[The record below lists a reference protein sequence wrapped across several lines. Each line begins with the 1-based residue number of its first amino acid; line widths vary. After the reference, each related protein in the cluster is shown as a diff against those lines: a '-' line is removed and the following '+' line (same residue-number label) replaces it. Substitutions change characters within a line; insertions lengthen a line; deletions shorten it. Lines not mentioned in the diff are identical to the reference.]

1 MRAPC
6 AALGIE
12 GGRSVEWM
20 HLSWQVIAWIILV
33 TMLAGYIQGLLGVG
47 YPMLATPLL
56 SLMMDLRT
64 AVIVTVPTIMFLS
77 AYLIFRGGNLRESVA
92 RFWYMP
98 LCMVVGALIGARI
111 FLSVDPSWLLLALGL
126 ALLLYVALDW
136 LGRANF
142 PGARRVL
149 HPGAVLCAT
158 LAGITEAAINVGG
171 PFLLIWCLVMGLA
184 PVTLIQVLNLCFLT
198 GKTTQLIALTAGG
211 IPPIAWIA
219 AAPLAI
225 AALLPFRL
233 GIRMREHADVVA
245 YRRWLRAF
253 LSLMALLMI
262 VRFARQ
268 AWL

>member
-1 MRAPC
+1 VQ
-6 AALGIE
+6 ALGTGTLKAGE
-12 GGRSVEWM
+12 SLEWM
-20 HLSWQVIAWIILV
+20 QQGWPVIAWIVVV

-56 SLMMDLRT
+56 SLVVDLRT
-64 AVIVTVPTIMFLS
+64 AVIVTVPTILFLS

-98 LCMVVGALIGARI
+98 PCMVVGAMIGARI
-111 FLSVDPSWLLLALGL
+111 FLAVDPSWLLLSLGI
-126 ALLLYVALDW
+126 ALLMYVSLDW
-136 LGRANF
+136 LGRAEF
-142 PGARRVL
+142 RGARRFL
-149 HPGAVLCAT
+149 HPGAVVCAT
-158 LAGITEAAINVGG
+158 LAGVSESAINVGG

-198 GKTTQLIALTAGG
+198 GKTTQVAALTAGG
-211 IPPIAWIA
+211 VPVLAWVS

-233 GIRMREHADVVA
+233 GIRMRERADIVA

-253 LSLMALLMI
+253 LSLMAFLM
-262 VRFARQ
+262 VARFVQQ

>member
-1 MRAPC
+1 MS
-6 AALGIE
+6 LG
-12 GGRSVEWM
+12 WP
-20 HLSWQVIAWIILV
+20 VIAWIIVV

-56 SLMMDLRT
+56 SLVVDLRT

-98 LCMVVGALIGARI
+98 LCMVAGALIGARI
-111 FLSVDPSWLLLALGL
+111 FLSVDPSWLLLSLGL
-126 ALLLYVALDW
+126 ALLMYVSLDW
-136 LGRANF
+136 LGRAEF
-142 PGARRVL
+142 PGARRFL
-149 HPGAVLCAT
+149 HPGAVICAT
-158 LAGITEAAINVGG
+158 LAGVSESAINVGG
-171 PFLLIWCLVMGLA
+171 PFLLIWCLVMGLT

-198 GKTTQLIALTAGG
+198 GKTTQVAALTAGG
-211 IPPIAWIA
+211 IPVMAWIA

-233 GIRMREHADVVA
+233 GIQARERANIAA

-253 LSLMALLMI
+253 LSLMAFLMI
-262 VRFARQ
+262 ARFVKQ